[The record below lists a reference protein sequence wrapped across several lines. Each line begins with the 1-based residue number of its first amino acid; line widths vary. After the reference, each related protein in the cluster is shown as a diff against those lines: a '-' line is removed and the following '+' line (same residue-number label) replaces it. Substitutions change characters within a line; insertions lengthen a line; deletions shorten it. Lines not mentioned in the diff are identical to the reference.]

1 MCARPGRTPRRA
13 RCRAATPRSWSW
25 PGSWTSTPARCWRA
39 TRHGASIPRRPTRWP
54 PVSWPQ
60 PKPAAQCCGSGPNST
75 NCWLCPTGSRSS
87 TTARCSDPT
96 CRPSTGPPSAWPW
109 PATRPTGPARQP
121 AGSRDRHDHGRPH
134 RPATA
139 MTDSDTRQ
147 PAPSVT
153 PSPKSTWPPKLD
165 GWLDA
170 VARRATAEGI
180 LSSILVPLVSALAA
194 LVVGGVLIAIDGV
207 NPLSVYG
214 AILQGVF
221 TKSRGFSY
229 TATVATPLVLIGVGY
244 ALAYRARVFTIG
256 GEGQY
261 LVGAVAGTAVVTA
274 GGVGDLPRVVLIVVG
289 LGAAIVAGA
298 LWGGLAGVLANR
310 FGASIVISTLMLSFI
325 GDSLLQWAVRDGI
338 RDPDSYNANSR
349 PISAAALPSFF
360 GQKTHLGFLFAL
372 VLVPI
377 AWWLIRRHRWGFR
390 IDARGHNPGTLNAN
404 EFSSARVTL
413 SVLVVAGGLAGLAG
427 MVETTGVNVRL
438 GQEASVGYGWD
449 AIIVA
454 LIGRLHPLGVLVA
467 GLGMAGLTIGFE
479 SAQRQFELPSS
490 LVSLITAFV
499 IIFVVWGDAIA
510 ARWKESR

>member
-1 MCARPGRTPRRA
+1 MTAPDTHEPTSEAAPPR
-13 RCRAATPRSWSW
+13 
-25 PGSWTSTPARCWRA
+25 G
-39 TRHGASIPRRPTRWP
+39 
-54 PVSWPQ
+54 
-60 PKPAAQCCGSGPNST
+60 
-75 NCWLCPTGSRSS
+75 
-87 TTARCSDPT
+87 
-96 CRPSTGPPSAWPW
+96 
-109 PATRPTGPARQP
+109 
-121 AGSRDRHDHGRPH
+121 
-134 RPATA
+134 
-139 MTDSDTRQ
+139 
-147 PAPSVT
+147 
-153 PSPKSTWPPKLD
+153 STWPPKLD
-165 GWLDA
+165 SWLEA
-170 VARRATAEGI
+170 VVHRTTAEGI
-180 LSSILVPLVSALAA
+180 LSSILVPVVSALAA
-194 LVVGGVLIAIDGV
+194 FVVGGVLIAIDGV
-207 NPLSVYG
+207 NPLSVYQ

-229 TATVATPLVLIGVGY
+229 TATVATPLVLIGIGY

-274 GGVGDLPRVVLIVVG
+274 GGISDLPRVVLIVVG
-289 LGAAIVAGA
+289 LGAAIAAGA

-325 GDSLLQWAVRDGI
+325 GDSILQWAVRDGI
-338 RDPDSYNANSR
+338 RDPESYNANSR
-349 PISAAALPSFF
+349 PIAAATLPSFF

-390 IDARGHNPGTLNAN
+390 IDALGHNPGTLNAN

-413 SVLVVAGGLAGLAG
+413 SVLVVAGSLAGLAG

-454 LIGRLHPLGVLVA
+454 LIGRLHPLGVLIA

-510 ARWKESR
+510 ARWKEAR

>member
-1 MCARPGRTPRRA
+1 M
-13 RCRAATPRSWSW
+13 
-25 PGSWTSTPARCWRA
+25 TSP
-39 TRHGASIPRRPTRWP
+39 
-54 PVSWPQ
+54 
-60 PKPAAQCCGSGPNST
+60 
-75 NCWLCPTGSRSS
+75 
-87 TTARCSDPT
+87 
-96 CRPSTGPPSAWPW
+96 
-109 PATRPTGPARQP
+109 
-121 AGSRDRHDHGRPH
+121 
-134 RPATA
+134 
-139 MTDSDTRQ
+139 DTRQ
-147 PAPSVT
+147 PTSEATTSR
-153 PSPKSTWPPKLD
+153 KAAWPPKLD

-180 LSSILVPLVSALAA
+180 LSSILVPVVSALAA
-194 LVVGGVLIAIDGV
+194 LLVGGVLIAIDGV
-207 NPLSVYG
+207 NPLSVYH

-325 GDSLLQWAVRDGI
+325 GDSILQWAVRDGI
-338 RDPDSYNANSR
+338 RDPESYNANSR
-349 PISAAALPSFF
+349 PITAAALPSFF

-390 IDARGHNPGTLNAN
+390 IDALGHNPGTLNAN

-427 MVETTGVNVRL
+427 MVETTGVNIRL

-454 LIGRLHPLGVLVA
+454 LIGRLHPLGVLIA

-510 ARWKESR
+510 ARWKEAR